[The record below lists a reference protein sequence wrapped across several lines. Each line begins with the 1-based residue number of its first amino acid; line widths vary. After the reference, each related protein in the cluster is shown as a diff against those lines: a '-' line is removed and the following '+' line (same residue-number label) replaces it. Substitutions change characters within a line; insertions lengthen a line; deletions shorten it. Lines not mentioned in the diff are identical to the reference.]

1 LEGAPDL
8 VIEVVSPS
16 ETAEDLD
23 QKIREYLAAGA
34 GVVWAIYPRARTVHV
49 HKADGTVRIIGEDG
63 LLEAP
68 DLLPGWSVRVADC
81 LG

>member
-1 LEGAPDL
+1 
-8 VIEVVSPS
+8 VSPS

-34 GVVWAIYPRARTVHV
+34 GVVWAIYTRARTVHV